1 MSEKQIKNMIAN
13 TFLDIADALET
24 GSFGKKPVIGVAVA
38 GTEHGMDNIYA
49 GVKLAEKKGYKAV
62 VI

>member
-1 MSEKQIKNMIAN
+1 MSEKQIKKMIAN

-38 GTEHGMDNIYA
+38 GTEHGMDNIYE
-49 GVKLAEKKGYKAV
+49 GVRLAEKY
-62 VI
+62 

>member
-24 GSFGKKPVIGVAVA
+24 AASARSRSSA
-38 GTEHGMDNIYA
+38 WR
-49 GVKLAEKKGYKAV
+49 
-62 VI
+62 

>member
-24 GSFGKKPVIGVAVA
+24 GSFGKKDSTSIITPLSKGV
-38 GTEHGMDNIYA
+38 
-49 GVKLAEKKGYKAV
+49 LLSKKEYWNTTL
-62 VI
+62 